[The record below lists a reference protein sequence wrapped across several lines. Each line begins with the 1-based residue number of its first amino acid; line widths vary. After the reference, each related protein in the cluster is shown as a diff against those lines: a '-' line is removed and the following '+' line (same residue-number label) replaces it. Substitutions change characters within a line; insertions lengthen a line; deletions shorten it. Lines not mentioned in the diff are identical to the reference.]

1 MDLKIP
7 MAVAS
12 RVTHGLVVD
21 DDGQVRPPDPG
32 EAPSLARKV
41 DLLTLAR
48 QRIAIEDG
56 ETLEDAMWAVLRTM
70 FRQARGG
77 DNLSQKWLL
86 ENLGEDLRPAATG
99 PQLNVFGGSGGVA
112 VQVVTNVPTA
122 VDDSPLLG

>member
-7 MAVAS
+7 TAVAS

-21 DDGQVRPPDPG
+21 EGGQVRVPNPD
-32 EAPSLARKV
+32 AVSLSRKV

-48 QRIAIEDG
+48 QRMVLESG
-56 ETLEDAMWAVLRTM
+56 ETLEDAMWTVLRTM
-70 FRQARGG
+70 FAQARGG
-77 DNLSQKWLL
+77 DSVSQKWLL
-86 ENLGEDLRPAATG
+86 ENLGEDLRPVTAAG

-112 VQVVTNVPTA
+112 VQVVTNVPSS